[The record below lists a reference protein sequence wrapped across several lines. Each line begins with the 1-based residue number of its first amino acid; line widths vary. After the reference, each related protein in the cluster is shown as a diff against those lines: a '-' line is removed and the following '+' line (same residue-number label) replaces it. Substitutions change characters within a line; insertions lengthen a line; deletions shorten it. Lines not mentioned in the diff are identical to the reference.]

1 MNTIPY
7 LSIPGTSID
16 IAASESH
23 LLARQTGRRVRF
35 NFNGVALEATP
46 KKSWLTI
53 LWEFEVITG
62 QRSEAWRLSRKGQ
75 THEAIWRDRARRLQS
90 DCDTLIASLDA
101 VLSRNDLGQTMA
113 WIRAFQ
119 NPADHTAVHFDR
131 AAVADTFERHGFS
144 ENQHVGQPCGFFNTR
159 KHLAEYIVGQTIA
172 CLRIGM
178 GPHQVTHKFIDDY
191 FALPN

>member
-1 MNTIPY
+1 MNPIPY
-7 LSIPGTSID
+7 QAIPGTSIEF
-16 IAASESH
+16 AASETH

-35 NFNGVALEATP
+35 NFNGVVLEATP
-46 KKSWLTI
+46 KKSRLTI

-75 THEAIWRDRARRLQS
+75 THEAIRRDRARRLQS
-90 DCDTLIASLDA
+90 DCDTLIASLDE

-119 NPADHTAVHFDR
+119 NPADRTEVHFDH

-144 ENQHVGQPCGFFNTR
+144 ENQHVGQPREFFNTR
-159 KHLAEYIVGQTIA
+159 KNLGEYIVGQTIA